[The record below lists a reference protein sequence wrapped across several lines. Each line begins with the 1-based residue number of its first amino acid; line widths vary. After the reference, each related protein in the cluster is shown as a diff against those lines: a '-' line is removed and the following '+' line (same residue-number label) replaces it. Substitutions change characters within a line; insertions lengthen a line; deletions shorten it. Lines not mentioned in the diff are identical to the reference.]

1 MTATDLLAGRTVLVT
16 GAGNGVGRGIALTAA
31 AWGANVAVTSLA
43 DNGRETT
50 DLVRGRGGT
59 AEWFRC
65 DVSSRA
71 DVEAAVAG
79 AVERFGALHALV
91 HNATSRRSSEVLR
104 LEDATADVLDDHVGV
119 SLRGAF
125 HCAVTGFP
133 HLRATGGRLLL
144 FTSPAGME
152 GSAAS
157 PLYGAVKAGL
167 RAFTKS
173 LAKEWGPAGVNV
185 NCLSVLAVTPALAN
199 AYRER
204 PELEDRLRRI
214 VPLGR
219 VGDPETD
226 IGPVVAFLASD
237 ESRYVTGQT
246 IVVDGGRF
254 TGL

>member
-1 MTATDLLAGRTVLVT
+1 MTGLLAGRTVLVT
-16 GAGNGVGRGIALTAA
+16 GAGNGVGRGIALAA
-31 AWGANVAVTSLA
+31 ATWGASVVVTSLA
-43 DNGRETT
+43 DNGGETT
-50 DLVRGRGGT
+50 DLVRQRGGT
-59 AEWFRC
+59 AEWLRC
-65 DVSSRA
+65 DVSSRL
-71 DVEAAVAG
+71 DVDAAVAG
-79 AVERFGALHALV
+79 AVDRFGALHAVV
-91 HNATSRRSSEVLR
+91 HNATSRRSSEVQR
-104 LEDATADVLDDHVGV
+104 LEDATPAVLDDHVGV
-119 SLRGAF
+119 SLRGAY
-125 HCAVTGFP
+125 HCAAAGHR
-133 HLRATGGRLLL
+133 HLRETGGRFLL

-173 LAKEWGPAGVNV
+173 LAKEWGPDGITV

-204 PELEDRLRRI
+204 PELEERLRRI